1 MIGRLSRVPTA
12 LRALRAARRLEAH
25 ERWNPE
31 QLHSHQRQRL
41 LATVRDAAAR
51 SPYYRERLAGIELS
65 DDLDLAALP
74 RLDKATMLEN
84 FDELVADRRLSLAGV
99 ERHIAELEEAEL
111 RSDPK
116 LFGEYRVLASGGTS
130 GRRGVFL
137 YSREDWTELLG
148 GAARA
153 QSTYLDFAPRLPR
166 RRLATIFADQP
177 LHGNGRLNRSVDV
190 GMHRMLRLDAR
201 SPVGGLIGKLN
212 DFQPEQIF
220 TYPSTAGLL
229 AERQL
234 AGDLTIEPRCVVTGG
249 EVLTDD
255 ARERMVAAFGREPF
269 NGYGTTEV
277 GYVALECDRHAG
289 LHVFEDQILIEIV
302 DDDYMPVPAGQ
313 PGTRLLVTNLFNR
326 TQPLIRY
333 ELDDLVTASA
343 EPCRCGRPF
352 PLLKTIEGRSD
363 DILELPA
370 PGGGTTKVHP
380 VTLRSPLAG
389 IAAVSEYRILYRVG
403 ELRIEAVL
411 AGTQER
417 RVACEEIESG
427 LRAALV
433 ESGAEPPPIH
443 VESVTEIP
451 RHPHSGKHKAIEVE
465 DSEPVKRGG

>member
-1 MIGRLSRVPTA
+1 MIERLSRLPTV
-12 LRALRAARRLEAH
+12 LRALRAARGLETH
-25 ERWNPE
+25 DRWSPE
-31 QLHSHQRQRL
+31 QLHSHQRVRL
-41 LATVRDAAAR
+41 LSIVRGAAAR
-51 SPYYRERLAGIELS
+51 SPYYRERFAGIELS

-74 RLDKATMLEN
+74 RLDKPTMLEH
-84 FDELVADRRLSLAGV
+84 FDDLVTDRRLSLADV
-99 ERHIAELEEAEL
+99 ERHIAELEGADL
-111 RSDPK
+111 PTDPK

-130 GRRGVFL
+130 GRRGIFL
-137 YSREDWTELLG
+137 YSRQDWTELLG
-148 GAARA
+148 GAARI
-153 QSTYLDFAPRLPR
+153 QSSYLDFAPRLPR
-166 RRLATIFADQP
+166 RRLATIVADQP
-177 LHGNGRLNRSVDV
+177 LHGNGRLNRSIDI

-201 SPVGGLIGKLN
+201 TPVAGLVGKLN
-212 DFQPEQIF
+212 DFQPEEIF

-234 AGDLTIEPRCVVTGG
+234 AGELALAPRWVVTGG

-255 ARERMVAAFGREPF
+255 VRERIVAAFGREPF

-289 LHVFEDQILIEIV
+289 LHVFEDQVLIEVV
-302 DDDYMPVPAGQ
+302 DDEYRPVAAGR

-333 ELDDLVTASA
+333 ELDDLVTASP
-343 EPCRCGRPF
+343 EPCPCGRPF

-370 PGGGTTKVHP
+370 RGGGTTKIHP

-389 IAAVSEYRILYRVG
+389 MAALSEYRIVYRTG

-411 AGTQER
+411 SETDGG
-417 RVACEEIESG
+417 RVCQEIESSLG
-427 LRAALV
+427 AAIA
-433 ESGAEPPPIH
+433 ESGAQPPPIH

-451 RHPHSGKHKAIEVE
+451 RHPHSGKHKAIEV
-465 DSEPVKRGG
+465 S